1 MTYSHPNDRERVTE
15 LLGRPP
21 MGPFSVVHR
30 NHLGDPVV
38 IENAPFLD
46 DGTPMP
52 TRYWLIG
59 TKESYAVAVLEA
71 DGGVRRA
78 ESEING
84 DLIAAAHERHQ
95 AAREARIPADYEGPT
110 PSGGIGGTRR
120 GVKCLHAHY
129 ACFLA
134 GEDDPVG
141 NWVHKELGFG
151 ICRLVI
157 DDPSTSATVDASVVT
172 IQTPLNAINHR
183 LEHGSYADPAEL
195 TNIIGEI
202 TDSFDDTLRRH
213 DIVRP
218 TGVELL
224 ITGEIGA
231 ALARLE
237 SGSSTCRSSSI
248 DRDIAEELFRL
259 LATDAAS
266 DRLDHPGLLE
276 SDGDL
281 LGAICVVVA
290 VGRLLNPT
298 MITLGSPVS
307 S

>member
-30 NHLGDPVV
+30 NNVGDPVV

-52 TRYWLIG
+52 TRYWLVGI
-59 TKESYAVAVLEA
+59 KETYAVAVLEA

-78 ESEING
+78 EQEI
-84 DLIAAAHERHQ
+84 DDTLIAAAHERHQ
-95 AAREARIPADYEGPT
+95 ASREERIPDDYDGPA

-141 NWVHKELGFG
+141 RWVHRELGFG
-151 ICRLVI
+151 ICKLELG
-157 DDPSTSATVDASVVT
+157 DPSTTATTDGSTVT
-172 IQTPLNAINHR
+172 IHTPLSEINRR
-183 LEHGSYADPAEL
+183 LADGSYANPAEL

-202 TDSFDDTLRRH
+202 TDTFDDALRRN
-213 DIVRP
+213 DISRP
-218 TGVELL
+218 SEVDL
-224 ITGEIGA
+224 IISGGSGHG
-231 ALARLE
+231 LARLE
-237 SGSSTCRSSSI
+237 SGSSECDSAII
-248 DRDIAEELFRL
+248 DRDTAEELFRL
-259 LATDAAS
+259 LATDNSA
-266 DRLDHPGLLE
+266 DRIDHPGLIE
-276 SDGDL
+276 ADGDL
-281 LGAICVVVA
+281 LGAICIVVA
-290 VGRLLNPT
+290 ISRFLSPKNIVLGAS
-298 MITLGSPVS
+298 ITS
-307 S
+307 

>member
-1 MTYSHPNDRERVTE
+1 VTYSHPNDRARVTD

-59 TKESYAVAVLEA
+59 SKETYAVAVLEA

-78 ESEING
+78 EREIDV

-95 AAREARIPADYEGPT
+95 AAREARIPADYEGPIPT
-110 PSGGIGGTRR
+110 GGIGGTRR

-141 NWVHKELGFG
+141 SWVHRELGFG
-151 ICRLVI
+151 TCRLTI
-157 DDPSTSATVDASVVT
+157 GDPLTTVTVDGSVLSF
-172 IQTPLNAINHR
+172 QTPLNDINDR
-183 LEHGSYADPAEL
+183 LEHGSYANPAEL

-202 TDSFDDTLRRH
+202 TDAFDDTLRRH
-213 DIVRP
+213 DIIRP
-218 TGVELL
+218 HEVELL
-224 ITGEIGA
+224 ISGEYGA

-237 SGSSTCRSSSI
+237 SGTSTCHSTSI
-248 DRDIAEELFRL
+248 DRDTAEELFRL
-259 LATDAAS
+259 LATDAVT
-266 DRLDHPGLLE
+266 DRLDHPGLLD

-290 VGRLLNPT
+290 VGRLLSPS
-298 MITLGSPVS
+298 MITLGSPTTS
-307 S
+307 

>member
-15 LLGRPP
+15 LLGRAP
-21 MGPFSVVHR
+21 MGPFTVVHR
-30 NHLGDPVV
+30 NDVGDPVV

-59 TKESYAVAVLEA
+59 TKETYAVAVLEA

-78 ESEING
+78 EREI
-84 DLIAAAHERHQ
+84 DDTLIAAAHERHQ
-95 AAREARIPADYEGPT
+95 ASREARIPDDYDGPA

-141 NWVHKELGFG
+141 RWVHRELGFG
-151 ICRLVI
+151 ICNV
-157 DDPSTSATVDASVVT
+157 DVGDPSSTVTTNGSTVT
-172 IQTPLNAINHR
+172 IDTPLSGINER
-183 LEHGSYADPAEL
+183 LAHGSFADPAEL

-202 TDSFDDTLRRH
+202 TDSFDDSLRRNNMP
-213 DIVRP
+213 RP
-218 TGVELL
+218 IDVDL
-224 ITGEIGA
+224 IISGPKGIS
-231 ALARLE
+231 LARLE
-237 SGSSTCRSSSI
+237 SGSSTCTSTTI
-248 DRDIAEELFRL
+248 DRDTVEELFRL
-259 LATDAAS
+259 LATDAAT

-281 LGAICVVVA
+281 LGAICVAVA
-290 VGRLLNPT
+290 ISRFLNPAEIIFGHPT
-298 MITLGSPVS
+298 TS
-307 S
+307 

>member
-21 MGPFSVVHR
+21 MGPFTVVHR
-30 NHLGDPVV
+30 NNLGDPVV
-38 IENAPFLD
+38 IENDPFLD

-59 TKESYAVAVLEA
+59 AKETYAVAVLEA

-78 ESEING
+78 EREI
-84 DLIAAAHERHQ
+84 DDTLIAAAHERHQ
-95 AAREARIPADYEGPT
+95 ALREARIPDDYEGPI

-141 NWVHKELGFG
+141 RWVHRELGFG
-151 ICRLVI
+151 ICKLDI
-157 DDPSTSATVDASVVT
+157 SDPSTSVT
-172 IQTPLNAINHR
+172 TDGSTFTIHSPLSDINRR
-183 LEHGSYADPAEL
+183 LAQGSYADPAEL

-202 TDSFDDTLRRH
+202 TDSFDDALRRN
-213 DIVRP
+213 DIGRP
-218 TGVELL
+218 TDVDLL
-224 ITGEIGA
+224 ISGDSGH

-237 SGSSTCRSSSI
+237 SGSSTCTTTSI
-248 DRDIAEELFRL
+248 DRDTAEELFRL
-259 LATDAAS
+259 LATDNS
-266 DRLDHPGLLE
+266 TNRLDHPGLLE

-281 LGAICVVVA
+281 LGAICIVVSIS
-290 VGRLLNPT
+290 RFLNPT
-298 MITLGSPVS
+298 QITFGALTTS
-307 S
+307 

>member
-1 MTYSHPNDRERVTE
+1 
-15 LLGRPP
+15 
-21 MGPFSVVHR
+21 
-30 NHLGDPVV
+30 V

-59 TKESYAVAVLEA
+59 SKETYAVAVLEA

-78 ESEING
+78 EREIDV
-84 DLIAAAHERHQ
+84 DLIAAAHQRHQ
-95 AAREARIPADYEGPT
+95 AAREARIPADYEGPIPT
-110 PSGGIGGTRR
+110 GGIGGTRR

-141 NWVHKELGFG
+141 RWVHRELGFG
-151 ICRLVI
+151 ICRLTI
-157 DDPSTSATVDASVVT
+157 GDPLTTVTVDGSVLS
-172 IQTPLNAINHR
+172 IQTPLNDINDR
-183 LEHGSYADPAEL
+183 LEHGSYANPAEL

-202 TDSFDDTLRRH
+202 TDAFDDTLRRH
-213 DIVRP
+213 DIIRP
-218 TGVELL
+218 HEVELL
-224 ITGEIGA
+224 ISGEYGA

-237 SGSSTCRSSSI
+237 SGTSTCHSTSI
-248 DRDIAEELFRL
+248 DRDTAEELFRL
-259 LATDAAS
+259 LATDAVT
-266 DRLDHPGLLE
+266 DRLDHPGLLD

-290 VGRLLNPT
+290 VGRLLSPS
-298 MITLGSPVS
+298 MITLGSPTTS
-307 S
+307 